1 MTTPVPHGE
10 PGAAARRGAPIRVL
24 IADDQ
29 DMIRTG
35 FRFFLDAQPD
45 ITVVAEARDGEEAV
59 ALARRERPDVCL
71 LDIRMPKLDGL
82 EATRLLAGPDVADPM
97 RVVVVTT
104 FDLDEY
110 VYGALRGGACGFLLK
125 DSGPTLLA
133 EAVRAAAAGDSLV
146 SPSVTVRLLKHV
158 TAATAADT
166 APRPKPRAPS
176 PAPSAPLREP
186 LTERELD
193 VVRLVALGRTNAE
206 IAAEL
211 YVSLSTVKTHLSSVQ
226 LKLAARNR
234 VEIAAWAWQNG
245 HARAGA

>member
-1 MTTPVPHGE
+1 MTSPTPP
-10 PGAAARRGAPIRVL
+10 AAPIRVL

-29 DMIRTG
+29 DMVRTG

-45 ITVVAEARDGEEAV
+45 ITVVAEAADGETAV
-59 ALARRERPDVCL
+59 RLAREVRPDVCL
-71 LDIRMPKLDGL
+71 LDIRMPRLDGL

-146 SPSVTVRLLKHV
+146 SPSVTVRLLRHV
-158 TAATAADT
+158 TAD
-166 APRPKPRAPS
+166 
-176 PAPSAPLREP
+176 PAPEPEPVTASRPAPATEP
-186 LTERELD
+186 LTDRELD

-245 HARAGA
+245 HARQEG

>member
-1 MTTPVPHGE
+1 MTVPTPP
-10 PGAAARRGAPIRVL
+10 GAPIRVL

-29 DMIRTG
+29 DMVRTG

-45 ITVVAEARDGEEAV
+45 ITVVAEAADGEEAV
-59 ALARRERPDVCL
+59 ALARRLRPDVCL

-82 EATRLLAGPDVADPM
+82 EATLLLAGPEVADPM

-146 SPSVTVRLLKHV
+146 SPSVTVRLLRHL
-158 TAATAADT
+158 TEEPRPAA
-166 APRPKPRAPS
+166 APRPAP
-176 PAPSAPLREP
+176 PAEP
-186 LTERELD
+186 LTDRELD

-206 IAAEL
+206 IAGEL

-226 LKLAARNR
+226 LKIAARNR

-245 HARAGA
+245 YAQPGS